1 MIRIRILVAYM
12 MYATSFVSVVH
23 ISPQKAKQVV
33 ETWEKLFK
41 SAQPQQQ
48 VAFLYLS
55 NDILQNSR
63 RKGSDFVNEF
73 WKVLPTT
80 LKGVYDGG
88 NENCRKVASRLDD
101 DIYPSFLLPCIS
113 LAPLSLIPFVSRS
126 DLVDIW
132 EERKVFGSRG
142 QNLKNE
148 MMGKDPSPVNVVKYS
163 NPIKVV
169 KRDATSLRIKL
180 AVGGLPEKIL
190 TAMHLVHDEVVNEEA
205 ALNKCRDAVSCVREM
220 EKDVVNASSQ
230 GNLQG
235 SDVLD
240 NIQKQE
246 NMIQQCISEL
256 ENSEA
261 IRVALVSQLREALQ
275 DQESKLEEIR
285 SELIVARGQIEQAA
299 NMKLQLTTISS
310 VSPTVNQQML
320 EPTFPL
326 SLPTSNMTVP
336 PQTHPLTSFAN
347 STEEESKKATAAAV
361 AAKLAAST
369 SSAQMLTSILSSL
382 VAEEAASMS
391 SGLKRPKL
399 EPPLQFSDAKNP
411 DNSAFFSSAHQVL
424 TSMPPGT
431 TQPIS
436 QLNQLQ
442 TPFLPPPPP
451 LAPPGNSPAN
461 QLGQSNMMG
470 MSYGYG
476 AMAFARPGPPPQQTQ
491 PPQQMQQPASGDIS
505 GRWVLGFMGKA
516 ISRQHRLYTASELVV
531 WWSGTALSFLYIN
544 MIVIYD

>member
-1 MIRIRILVAYM
+1 MHFGASWSS
-12 MYATSFVSVVH
+12 TSYVTDVECGFLRGRKPCCQLWRCCYYYSSSFYSLFSLDHACHVKHEGTDNLRAVLSIWTLSFSVQCPTKELKVVKSVESLSRWC
-23 ISPQKAKQVV
+23 ISHRKKAKQVV

-101 DIYPSFLLPCIS
+101 DMDCALSIISVAMYKPC
-113 LAPLSLIPFVSRS
+113 SLIPFVSRS
-126 DLVDIW
+126 DLFTPLCSCLGYPVPPV
-132 EERKVFGSRG
+132 VFFWHASASITTGG

-148 MMGKDPSPVNVVKYS
+148 MMGKDPSPVNVVKNS

-169 KRDATSLRIKL
+169 KRDDTSLRIKL

-205 ALNKCRDAVSCVREM
+205 ALNKCRDAVSCVQEI

-230 GNLQG
+230 ENLQG

-256 ENSEA
+256 ENAEA

-285 SELIVARGQIEQAA
+285 SCSGQIEQAA

-320 EPTFPL
+320 EPTFPP
-326 SLPTSNMTVP
+326 SMPTSNMTVP
-336 PQTHPLTSFAN
+336 PPTHPLTSFAN

-399 EPPLQFSDAKNP
+399 EPPMQFSDAKTLIIQP
-411 DNSAFFSSAHQVL
+411 FFLAHTRCSLVCH
-424 TSMPPGT
+424 
-431 TQPIS
+431 
-436 QLNQLQ
+436 
-442 TPFLPPPPP
+442 
-451 LAPPGNSPAN
+451 LA
-461 QLGQSNMMG
+461 
-470 MSYGYG
+470 
-476 AMAFARPGPPPQQTQ
+476 
-491 PPQQMQQPASGDIS
+491 
-505 GRWVLGFMGKA
+505 
-516 ISRQHRLYTASELVV
+516 QHNRFPS
-531 WWSGTALSFLYIN
+531 
-544 MIVIYD
+544 

>member
-1 MIRIRILVAYM
+1 MGFR
-12 MYATSFVSVVH
+12 ATGKTFLSKNREQHVRNPTLPSARATWSLSRWC
-23 ISPQKAKQVV
+23 ISHRKKAKQVV

-88 NENCRKVASRLDD
+88 NENCRKVASRL
-101 DIYPSFLLPCIS
+101 
-113 LAPLSLIPFVSRS
+113 
-126 DLVDIW
+126 VDIW

-148 MMGKDPSPVNVVKYS
+148 MMGKDPSPVNVVKNS

-180 AVGGLPEKIL
+180 AVRGLPEKIL

-205 ALNKCRDAVSCVREM
+205 ALNKCRDAVSCVCEI
-220 EKDVVNASSQ
+220 EKDV
-230 GNLQG
+230 G

-320 EPTFPL
+320 EPTFPP
-326 SLPTSNMTVP
+326 SLPTSNMAVP
-336 PQTHPLTSFAN
+336 PPTHPLTSFAN

-399 EPPLQFSDAKNP
+399 EPPMQFSDAKNP
-411 DNSAFFSSAHQVL
+411 DTSAFFSSAHQVL

-491 PPQQMQQPASGDIS
+491 PPQQMQQPASG
-505 GRWVLGFMGKA
+505 GYFRPVGVGFYGQSHQPPTPP
-516 ISRQHRLYTASELVV
+516 IHRQ
-531 WWSGTALSFLYIN
+531 
-544 MIVIYD
+544 

>member
-1 MIRIRILVAYM
+1 MGDETFNEVILTDKLSKLNSSQQSIESYSRISSANGLTAEEFRGLACS
-12 MYATSFVSVVH
+12 ASLSRWC
-23 ISPQKAKQVV
+23 ISHRKKAKQVV

-88 NENCRKVASRLDD
+88 NENCRKVASR
-101 DIYPSFLLPCIS
+101 
-113 LAPLSLIPFVSRS
+113 
-126 DLVDIW
+126 LVDIW

-275 DQESKLEEIR
+275 DQ
-285 SELIVARGQIEQAA
+285 VARGQIEQAA
-299 NMKLQLTTISS
+299 NLKLQLTTISS

-470 MSYGYG
+470 M
-476 AMAFARPGPPPQQTQ
+476 
-491 PPQQMQQPASGDIS
+491 
-505 GRWVLGFMGKA
+505 
-516 ISRQHRLYTASELVV
+516 
-531 WWSGTALSFLYIN
+531 
-544 MIVIYD
+544 